1 MPPRPSC
8 DILPSEITP
17 PEIYRERRRF
27 MQGMGVLAASA
38 ALGGAPD
45 AQAGTRLAGVRSSAY
60 TLDDEKT
67 PYKAVTTYNNFYEF
81 GTDKSDPSDHAG
93 SLKTRPWTV
102 TVEGEASKPG
112 VYDIDSL
119 LKLAPLEERI
129 YRMRCVEGWSMVIPW
144 VGFPLSELI
153 RRAAPTGKA
162 KYVEFVSLNDP
173 RQMPGQRSG
182 VLDWPY
188 VEGLRLDE
196 AMHPLTILAVGLYG
210 EVLPNQNGAPIR
222 LVVPWKYGFGTLESI
237 LPRHHQSEWC
247 ADPAG
252 GAVEVWIQECQVHR
266 QDTFRRE
273 TAVDGVDARGAA
285 GVWLLFQRESAC
297 RPSPLEPGEGTPYRR
312 IPETRHA
319 DVQWLRRPG
328 GATVSRHG
336 SAEVFLMGAILRN
349 PKCWLFAVCL
359 LPLARLF
366 VLGSGGGLGANPIE
380 FITHSTGTWTL
391 VGLLVTLSVTP
402 LRRLTGRADL
412 IRYRRMLGLF
422 AFFYAILHFMTYL
435 WLDQFFDFAS
445 IAKDI
450 VKRPFITVGFAAF
463 VLLIP
468 LAVTSTRVMM
478 RRLGRRW
485 QPLHRLVYLIAL
497 LGVIHYVWLVK
508 KDLTQPLMFGAV
520 LVLLLAMRLPWSRN
534 ALHAVRNRLAVAR

>member
-27 MQGMGVLAASA
+27 MQGMGALAASA

-222 LVVPWKYGFGTLESI
+222 LVVPWKYGFKSAKSI
-237 LPRHHQSEWC
+237 VRIRFVEKLPLTAWMR
-247 ADPAG
+247 AAP
-252 GAVEVWIQECQVHR
+252 QEYGFYSNVNPH
-266 QDTFRRE
+266 
-273 TAVDGVDARGAA
+273 VDHPRWSQAK
-285 GVWLLFQRESAC
+285 E
-297 RPSPLEPGEGTPYRR
+297 RR
-312 IPETRHA
+312 IGE
-319 DVQWLRRPG
+319 
-328 GATVSRHG
+328 
-336 SAEVFLMGAILRN
+336 FL
-349 PKCWLFAVCL
+349 
-359 LPLARLF
+359 
-366 VLGSGGGLGANPIE
+366 
-380 FITHSTGTWTL
+380 
-391 VGLLVTLSVTP
+391 
-402 LRRLTGRADL
+402 
-412 IRYRRMLGLF
+412 
-422 AFFYAILHFMTYL
+422 
-435 WLDQFFDFAS
+435 
-445 IAKDI
+445 
-450 VKRPFITVGFAAF
+450 KRDT
-463 VLLIP
+463 
-468 LAVTSTRVMM
+468 
-478 RRLGRRW
+478 
-485 QPLHRLVYLIAL
+485 
-497 LGVIHYVWLVK
+497 
-508 KDLTQPLMFGAV
+508 LMFNGYGAQ
-520 LVLLLAMRLPWSRN
+520 
-534 ALHAVRNRLAVAR
+534 VAQLYRGMDLQRFF